1 MCPLSA
7 LITHHHSFETFCSVP
22 SQRPFW
28 FCSWS
33 LMQQLSLDCLP
44 SVPSV
49 AEVNMWFLLLNRV
62 SLDSVMGTT
71 SGPPPPSLLSSAA
84 LCYLQASWSSSQ
96 MAWCCPCIVPTTKSL
111 VRFIWCVALSFLI
124 ADTSDMSLVTAQA
137 LRDAKVW
144 ISQTKHT
151 GPLCVH
157 CHGRSCRAVPT
168 ISLPKGCCHCKGHT
182 TDFMGEGSSSPS

>member
-1 MCPLSA
+1 
-7 LITHHHSFETFCSVP
+7 
-22 SQRPFW
+22 
-28 FCSWS
+28 
-33 LMQQLSLDCLP
+33 
-44 SVPSV
+44 
-49 AEVNMWFLLLNRV
+49 
-62 SLDSVMGTT
+62 MGTT

-182 TDFMGEGSSSPS
+182 TDFMGEGSSSPSQEGLTDLHEPVMNDGCCPLLARKGKCCLDYFDVRDESWEFLILHHQESIPNTENN